1 MSARRRLDPSRSGVR
16 TVLADLRAGRIS
28 PLYRLRGPEALLRD
42 QLLRAI
48 RQAVLPKEAADF
60 NHDRFHWPE
69 TRAAD
74 LAAAA
79 QTLPFMA
86 PRRLIEVR
94 GFEQVKEEDAAI
106 LLPLVENPP
115 ESAVLVFIAEKAD
128 MRFTLFRR
136 MAQDR
141 KSVV

>member
-28 PLYRLRGPEALLRD
+28 PLYLLHGPEALLRD
-42 QLLRAI
+42 QLVRAI

-79 QTLPFMA
+79 IRKPKATA
-86 PRRLIEVR
+86 ARRV
-94 GFEQVKEEDAAI
+94 GVSS
-106 LLPLVENPP
+106 P
-115 ESAVLVFIAEKAD
+115 ERAMKTS
-128 MRFTLFRR
+128 T
-136 MAQDR
+136 
-141 KSVV
+141 S